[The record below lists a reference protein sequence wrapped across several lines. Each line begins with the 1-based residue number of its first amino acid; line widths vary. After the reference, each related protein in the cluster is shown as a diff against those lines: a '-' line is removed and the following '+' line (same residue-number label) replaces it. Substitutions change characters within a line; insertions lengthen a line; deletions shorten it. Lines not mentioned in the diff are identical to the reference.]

1 MSTPSTP
8 PTAKANK
15 PVVEKMLFGNVTLKD
30 ILSGVVLEGS
40 DLDSL
45 MLVDVPDTDYKNT
58 GNVNEDSVPEKKVYS
73 DDDDD
78 DDEDLE
84 MVEANSQKVEK

>member
-1 MSTPSTP
+1 M
-8 PTAKANK
+8 N
-15 PVVEKMLFGNVTLKD
+15 D
-30 ILSGVVLEGS
+30 ILNGVELEGS

-45 MLVDVPDTDYKNT
+45 MLVDVPDENSKNT

-73 DDDDD
+73 DDDEDDD

-84 MVEANSQKVEK
+84 MVEVNGQKVEK